1 MKKVVKIFSIILISL
16 ILLCTATATF
26 VYAQPLIPDAGEY
39 RPADETAPGKVTNMI
54 GIIATTIQ
62 IIGVV
67 LSVIV
72 IAMLGIKYL
81 VGSAEEKADY
91 KKAMLPFLIGAI
103 LIASIG
109 TILRIVSNFTSQT
122 LE

>member
-16 ILLCTATATF
+16 ILLCTVTATF
-26 VYAQPLIPDAGEY
+26 VYAQDALPVVGEY
-39 RPADETAPGKVTNMI
+39 EPKNETAPTKVTNMI
-54 GIIATTIQ
+54 GTIATIIQ

-72 IAMLGIKYL
+72 IVMLGIKYL

-91 KKAMLPFLIGAI
+91 KKAMFPFLIGAI

-109 TILRIVSNFTSQT
+109 TILRIVINFTSQT
-122 LE
+122 LG